1 MKTTKTSGQS
11 VACAKE
17 ANENGITKAKRVYH
31 VLLLP
36 TIASNGESNVS
47 AGLWRQSSD
56 VDVDSDASV
65 VMLDRWPAMWLEAAA
80 AAVAATMETTTTER
94 QRLLGRRRLSY
105 RMSVEKRRTVDASSQ
120 NKNANELNEREGTID
135 EAITFEVGT
144 KLLLLLLLGILVV
157 GKFDED
163 EEGGG
168 EQENTEREVHTYIHM
183 YILRTNLGSRREKR
197 NLKVPAEM

>member
-36 TIASNGESNVS
+36 TIASNGESNSNNVS

-80 AAVAATMETTTTER
+80 AVETTTTMTATER
-94 QRLLGRRRLSY
+94 QR
-105 RMSVEKRRTVDASSQ
+105 DCW
-120 NKNANELNEREGTID
+120 D
-135 EAITFEVGT
+135 VG
-144 KLLLLLLLGILVV
+144 GFRI
-157 GKFDED
+157 E
-163 EEGGG
+163 
-168 EQENTEREVHTYIHM
+168 
-183 YILRTNLGSRREKR
+183 
-197 NLKVPAEM
+197 

>member
-1 MKTTKTSGQS
+1 MAGYVVGGGGGGDDNDDDGDWTS
-11 VACAKE
+11 E
-17 ANENGITKAKRVYH
+17 
-31 VLLLP
+31 
-36 TIASNGESNVS
+36 
-47 AGLWRQSSD
+47 
-56 VDVDSDASV
+56 
-65 VMLDRWPAMWLEAAA
+65 
-80 AAVAATMETTTTER
+80 
-94 QRLLGRRRLSY
+94 RLLGRRRLSY

>member
-36 TIASNGESNVS
+36 TIASNGESNSNNVS

-65 VMLDRWPAMWLEAAA
+65 VMLDRWPAMWLEAATA

-94 QRLLGRRRLSY
+94 QR
-105 RMSVEKRRTVDASSQ
+105 DCW
-120 NKNANELNEREGTID
+120 D
-135 EAITFEVGT
+135 VG
-144 KLLLLLLLGILVV
+144 GFRI
-157 GKFDED
+157 E
-163 EEGGG
+163 
-168 EQENTEREVHTYIHM
+168 
-183 YILRTNLGSRREKR
+183 
-197 NLKVPAEM
+197 

>member
-1 MKTTKTSGQS
+1 M
-11 VACAKE
+11 
-17 ANENGITKAKRVYH
+17 
-31 VLLLP
+31 LLLP
-36 TIASNGESNVS
+36 TIASNGESNSNNVC

-80 AAVAATMETTTTER
+80 VAAAAVTATER

-144 KLLLLLLLGILVV
+144 KLLLLLLGILVV

-168 EQENTEREVHTYIHM
+168 EQE
-183 YILRTNLGSRREKR
+183 
-197 NLKVPAEM
+197 

>member
-1 MKTTKTSGQS
+1 
-11 VACAKE
+11 
-17 ANENGITKAKRVYH
+17 
-31 VLLLP
+31 
-36 TIASNGESNVS
+36 
-47 AGLWRQSSD
+47 
-56 VDVDSDASV
+56 
-65 VMLDRWPAMWLEAAA
+65 
-80 AAVAATMETTTTER
+80 
-94 QRLLGRRRLSY
+94 
-105 RMSVEKRRTVDASSQ
+105 MSVEKRRTVDGSSQ

-168 EQENTEREVHTYIHM
+168 EQENTEREVHTYIHI

>member
-1 MKTTKTSGQS
+1 M
-11 VACAKE
+11 
-17 ANENGITKAKRVYH
+17 
-31 VLLLP
+31 LLLP
-36 TIASNGESNVS
+36 TIASNGESNSNNVC

-80 AAVAATMETTTTER
+80 AAVAATMTATER

-144 KLLLLLLLGILVV
+144 KLLLLLLGILVV

-168 EQENTEREVHTYIHM
+168 EQE
-183 YILRTNLGSRREKR
+183 
-197 NLKVPAEM
+197 

>member
-1 MKTTKTSGQS
+1 M
-11 VACAKE
+11 
-17 ANENGITKAKRVYH
+17 
-31 VLLLP
+31 LPLP
-36 TIASNGESNVS
+36 TIASNGESNSNNVC

-80 AAVAATMETTTTER
+80 AVAATMEATATMTATER

-144 KLLLLLLLGILVV
+144 KLLLLLLGILVV

-168 EQENTEREVHTYIHM
+168 EQE
-183 YILRTNLGSRREKR
+183 
-197 NLKVPAEM
+197 

>member
-1 MKTTKTSGQS
+1 M
-11 VACAKE
+11 
-17 ANENGITKAKRVYH
+17 
-31 VLLLP
+31 LPLP
-36 TIASNGESNVS
+36 TIASHGESNSNNVC

-80 AAVAATMETTTTER
+80 AATMEATATMTATER

-144 KLLLLLLLGILVV
+144 KLLLLLLGILVV

-163 EEGGG
+163 EVGGG
-168 EQENTEREVHTYIHM
+168 EQE
-183 YILRTNLGSRREKR
+183 
-197 NLKVPAEM
+197 